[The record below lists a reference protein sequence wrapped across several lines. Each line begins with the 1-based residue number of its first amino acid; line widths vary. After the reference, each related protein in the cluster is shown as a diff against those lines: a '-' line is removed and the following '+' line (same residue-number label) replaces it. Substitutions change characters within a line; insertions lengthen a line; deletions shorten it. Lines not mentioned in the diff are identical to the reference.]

1 MKQTGAKRPRGALTM
16 LVLMAALLLP
26 AAAAAGDLE
35 PSAGPEAT
43 SSYTLEDI
51 YNRLKYGAPRTQS
64 TFTGP
69 ADGPTVPTGQTLN
82 QVMGEAPEQDEAN
95 GAVATEVAE
104 GKTFWG
110 LTGGEW
116 GQQTGTAE
124 DGSCPEDPDLVAAN
138 IKCGVEISGIVGTYD
153 CAPACDTRYCDNGDG
168 TVTDTD
174 TGLVW
179 LKNANC
185 YGRQDWN
192 TAMSFVAGLNNGE
205 CGLSDGSSAGDW
217 RLATKAELP
226 WLGNNGGAWTKPGAP
241 FVDVQ
246 SSPYWSGT
254 SYAINTDYAWIVN
267 MANGGV
273 NGSNKSSI
281 AYVWPVRGDND

>member
-1 MKQTGAKRPRGALTM
+1 MKQTGTKRSRGALTM
-16 LVLMAALLLP
+16 LVLALLLLP

-51 YNRLKYGAPRTQS
+51 YNRLDTGAAGTAS
-64 TFTGP
+64 MFTGP
-69 ADGPTVPTGQTLN
+69 ADGPTVSTGYTLN

-124 DGSCPEDPDLVAAN
+124 DGSCPEDPDLVAVN

-153 CAPACDTRYCDNGDG
+153 CAPVCTTRYCDNGDG

-185 YGRQDWN
+185 YGLQTWY
-192 TAMSFVAGLNNGE
+192 TAMSSVAGLNDSE
-205 CGLSDGSSAGDW
+205 CGLSDGSSVGDW
-217 RLATKAELP
+217 RLATKAELLG
-226 WLGNNGGAWTKPGAP
+226 LGNNGGAWTKPGAP
-241 FVDVQ
+241 FVTEQ
-246 SSPYWSGT
+246 SSYYWSGT
-254 SYAINTDYAWIVN
+254 SYAFNTDYAWYVN
-267 MANGGV
+267 MNYGGV
-273 NGSNKSSI
+273 SYSNKSYNH
-281 AYVWPVRGDND
+281 YVWPVRGDND